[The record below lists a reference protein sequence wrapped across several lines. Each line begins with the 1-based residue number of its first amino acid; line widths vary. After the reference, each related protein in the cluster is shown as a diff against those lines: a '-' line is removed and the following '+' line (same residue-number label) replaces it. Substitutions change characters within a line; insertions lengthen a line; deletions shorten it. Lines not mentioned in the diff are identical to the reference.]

1 MSIDSDTSPQGSAS
15 TAASCNA
22 PCTSTA
28 TPDPDSAASNA
39 SESADQ
45 AQSTQSGS
53 GSLLTSLLSPFS
65 SILHIS
71 PQTKSGEVSIPEN
84 KDTAQSQD
92 SSTTPQTNPSD
103 TPKEPEPESTPEPY
117 YTPKTT
123 PTFKRLAKLRLSGTR
138 EKQLIRAASRAH
150 NDPPPP
156 PGLGVCCGSS
166 CDPCVNE
173 LWRQERDT
181 WRERWGDH
189 AVEDKKDSALEW

>member
-1 MSIDSDTSPQGSAS
+1 MSIDSDAGPQGSDS

-39 SESADQ
+39 SESADR
-45 AQSTQSGS
+45 AQQTQSGS

-65 SILHIS
+65 SILHIL
-71 PQTKSGEVSIPEN
+71 PENKPGEVSTSEK
-84 KDTAQSQD
+84 KDAAQSQD
-92 SSTTPQTNPSD
+92 SSIPQTNPSD
-103 TPKEPEPESTPEPY
+103 TPKDPEPESTPEPY

-138 EKQLIRAASRAH
+138 EKQLIRAAARAH

-189 AVEDKKDSALEW
+189 AVEDKKDSELEW

>member
-1 MSIDSDTSPQGSAS
+1 MSIDSDTGPQGSAS

-39 SESADQ
+39 SESAAQ
-45 AQSTQSGS
+45 AQPTQLGS

-71 PQTKSGEVSIPEN
+71 PQNKSGEVSTLEK
-84 KDTAQSQD
+84 KDTTQSQD
-92 SSTTPQTNPSD
+92 SSTTLQTNPSD
-103 TPKEPEPESTPEPY
+103 TLKDPEPESTPEPY

-189 AVEDKKDSALEW
+189 AVEDKKDSELEW